1 MNTYINYILL
11 FLLISC
17 EGKSQ
22 KSHTAFFQFS
32 IEKSSYDF
40 KKPKEVLLGK
50 ELKEISGLGYNKEN
64 KTIYC
69 NNDEEGTVFEIS
81 VETGK
86 IINRYSFSGKGDYEG
101 LEKIKEQIAVVK
113 NNGNIYLFN
122 NVTNE
127 SKKIKTPLSAKNDIE
142 GLSYNETTNQ
152 LLIACKGKSIK
163 KHNKGKVIYTYD
175 LTKEKFN
182 LKPLLDIKKKKITS
196 FLYEKRGELGKK
208 HLKKMKKRITS
219 FAPSGIAIHP
229 KTKEL
234 FVISARGSML
244 LRITEESEIK
254 EVVFFN
260 ELENPQPEGICFDT
274 DANLYISTEGKFG
287 KAKLFTYSNQLK
299 E

>member
-11 FLLISC
+11 FFLISC
-17 EGKSQ
+17 EGNSQ
-22 KSHTAFFQFS
+22 KSHTIFFQASEEES
-32 IEKSSYDF
+32 IYEF
-40 KKPKEVLLGK
+40 KKPKTILLGK

-81 VETGK
+81 IETGT
-86 IINRYSFSGKGDYEG
+86 IINRYHFSGKGDYEG
-101 LEKIKEQIAVVK
+101 IEKIKEKIAIVK

-122 NVTNE
+122 KINNE

-182 LKPLLDIKKKKITS
+182 FKPFLDIKKKKITS
-196 FLYEKRGELGKK
+196 FLYEKREGLSKK
-208 HLKKMKKRITS
+208 HLKKMKKRIAS

-244 LRITEESEIK
+244 LRVTKKSEIK
-254 EVVFFN
+254 GVVFFN
-260 ELENPQPEGICFDT
+260 EIENPQPEGICFDT
-274 DANLYISTEGKFG
+274 EANLYISTEGKFG
-287 KAKLFTYSNQLK
+287 TAKLFTYSNQLK